1 MTSATANIKDNI
13 MRKLILSLI
22 VLLCLSFAGSVLA
35 HQPDVVFFK
44 KGDLIIN
51 NPEISQAFYDELK
64 GGPRD
69 YFITS
74 DKSFDLYINLLVPE
88 IENRHGRY
96 SANIFFDNNGQEE
109 LVVLVDGASF
119 EWQEYYE
126 SYGRDYYIKGPEF
139 EKQLPAG
146 KYKIEVFSADN
157 LGKYVLVVGKKESYD
172 AKAVLNIY
180 WQLPYLKIV
189 YFKTSVLQ
197 FFLTPFGIAGIG
209 AIGGLLIILAIFN
222 YLIALIKEKIR
233 QRVAKTI
240 LLTSNGM
247 QVKDEIIKLL
257 QKPAYDIT
265 VAFINTAAKPQDNTD
280 YVKRDLDIM
289 REVGFNVE
297 EIDIEGKNS
306 GQLMKLLELKD
317 IIFVEGGNTF
327 YLLAAMRRCG
337 FEKVIKKLL
346 KQGKVY
352 IGASA
357 GSMVAGITIDTAN
370 WKNQDKNIVNLKNL
384 RGLGL
389 VPFNVFVHYTPE
401 HAQLV
406 NEKVKK
412 SKYPL
417 RVLTDDQA
425 ILCQAKN
432 IMFLGQGSENVFVKR
447 KSAINSILK
456 IGILFVLLVALCF
469 LMYIYFTGGFKL

>member
-1 MTSATANIKDNI
+1 MKKISLF
-13 MRKLILSLI
+13 LII
-22 VLLCLSFAGSVLA
+22 LLCLFFAQNVLA
-35 HQPDVVFFK
+35 HQPNIVYLK
-44 KGDLIIN
+44 QGNIN
-51 NPEISQAFYDELK
+51 IKNPDISQAFYDELK

-88 IENRHGRY
+88 IENKQGRY

-109 LVVLVDGASF
+109 LVALVDGASF

-126 SYGRDYYIKGPEF
+126 PYGRDYYLKGPEF

-146 KYKIEVFSADN
+146 KYKIEIFSIDN
-157 LGKYVLVVGKKESYD
+157 QGKYALAVGKKEFYD
-172 AKAVLNIY
+172 WKALLNIY
-180 WQLPYLKIV
+180 WQLPYLKITF
-189 YFKTSVLQ
+189 FKTSVLQ
-197 FFLTPFGIAGIG
+197 FFLTPFGIGLVG
-209 AIGGLLIILAIFN
+209 VVGGLLIIFAIIN
-222 YLIALIKEKIR
+222 YLVAFIKEKIR

-280 YVKRDLDIM
+280 YVKRDLEIM
-289 REVGFNVE
+289 KEMGFNIE
-297 EIDIEGKNS
+297 EIDIEGKKQNE
-306 GQLMKLLELKD
+306 LEKLLRLKD

-327 YLLAAMRRCG
+327 YLLAAMRGCG

-357 GSMVAGITIDTAN
+357 GSIVAGITIETAESF
-370 WKNQDKNIVNLKNL
+370 DKNIVNLRNL

-401 HAQLV
+401 YAQLV
-406 NEKVKK
+406 NEKAQKT
-412 SKYPL
+412 KYPL

-425 ILCQAKN
+425 ILCQGKN
-432 IMFLGQGSENVFVKR
+432 IIFLGQGSENVFAKR
-447 KSAINSILK
+447 KSIIAPMIK
-456 IGILFVLLVALCF
+456 IIVLFILLVALCF
-469 LMYIYFTGGFKL
+469 LMYSYFTGNLKL